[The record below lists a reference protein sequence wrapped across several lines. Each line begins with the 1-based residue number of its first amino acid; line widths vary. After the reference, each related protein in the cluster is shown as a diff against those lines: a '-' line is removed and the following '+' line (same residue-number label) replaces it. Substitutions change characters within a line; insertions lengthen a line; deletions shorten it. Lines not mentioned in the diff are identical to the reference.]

1 MALLS
6 SPRSISAVRVGYVG
20 ARDGAERLARNGLA
34 LTGWAAPDGARSLA
48 ERADV
53 VVIGAPVGE
62 RFEAAHA
69 LVSEGRH
76 VFLAWPPGVSTDE
89 AKRLARRAE
98 EAGVEVGAARP
109 LPVSGLLRVV
119 PPDFAA
125 RLVTVAL
132 VVSPASPIAE
142 TPWPHRI
149 AGALDV
155 CATLA
160 GTRDAARLDA
170 QAERDG
176 GDLRTVAFSVRF
188 RTGAYA
194 QATLR
199 TAPAGAGPPDVV
211 RVNASGPGRHV
222 SAQSFDG
229 PLCIEGPD
237 GGRQPVDAP
246 DGLPSDVRE
255 ALSFVDAVAAQR
267 RAPFGL
273 ADALATMR
281 LAEAVG
287 EKLRG

>member
-1 MALLS
+1 M
-6 SPRSISAVRVGYVG
+6 SPSASRSVSTVRVGYVG
-20 ARDGAERLARNGLA
+20 AREDAERLAASGLA
-34 LTGWAAPDGARSLA
+34 LAAWAAPDDARALV
-48 ERADV
+48 DQTDLV
-53 VVIGAPVGE
+53 VVGASVGE
-62 RFEAAHA
+62 RFEAAQA
-69 LVSEGRH
+69 LVSEGQH

-89 AKRLARRAE
+89 AKRLAARAE

-109 LPVSGLLRVV
+109 LPVSGLLRVA
-119 PPDFAA
+119 PPEFAA
-125 RLVTVAL
+125 RLVTVTL

-160 GTRDAARLDA
+160 RTRDAARLDA

-176 GDLRTVAFSVRF
+176 GALRTVAFSVRF

-199 TAPAGAGPPDVV
+199 TVPPGLGPAEVV
-211 RVNASGPGRHV
+211 RINASGPGRHV
-222 SAQSFDG
+222 SAQSFEG
-229 PLCIEGPD
+229 PLCVEGPG

-246 DGLPSDVRE
+246 DGLTSDVRE
-255 ALSFVDAVAAQR
+255 ALAFVDAVAARR

-287 EKLRG
+287 EKLRA